1 MFSPADEELE
11 WVRSRVAARFPV
23 YETKVTEQAVQF
35 LVNVDPA
42 SLEAKF
48 DELRLELVPKDY
60 IPVLAKQG
68 GEYAIIVQR
77 RAPQRFVSTQ
87 VNLVLLVVTLATTTL
102 AGALYW
108 SGYDSVDFAS
118 LDAFANGTLFFTLP
132 LLAILGFHEMAHYV
146 VAKRYKVHASLPF
159 FLPAP
164 PIPLGTFGAMIS
176 MRDPMPSRRALID
189 IGVAGPLMGLA
200 IAIPVTLVGLV
211 LMQLDPRPLPPN
223 LGGGFT
229 INLPILYQALAY
241 FVPVPQDA
249 AFHPTAFAGW
259 VGLFVT
265 ALNLLPAGQ
274 LDGGHVA
281 RAILGDNQR
290 FLSYG
295 AILFMLFLA
304 LYFGYEG
311 WFIIAI
317 FILVLGARHPPPLN
331 DLTKLDL
338 RRYVLGAFTASIL
351 VLSFA
356 TVPLASIPPD
366 AHVTFAV
373 PGAPDAP
380 ISELNQ
386 TVTMGTN
393 ATLTFLVIN
402 RGNVL
407 TAVNLT
413 LDLQNFFGEN
423 LTVSF
428 GNVTIGG
435 QLVPVGAGY
444 VVFRFNTSEVATV
457 TLQIDA
463 TAYVLPPRNWT
474 LAVLAAIDGE
484 LVPPE
489 KLELPIMVRVE

>member
-1 MFSPADEELE
+1 
-11 WVRSRVAARFPV
+11 
-23 YETKVTEQAVQF
+23 
-35 LVNVDPA
+35 
-42 SLEAKF
+42 
-48 DELRLELVPKDY
+48 
-60 IPVLAKQG
+60 
-68 GEYAIIVQR
+68 
-77 RAPQRFVSTQ
+77 
-87 VNLVLLVVTLATTTL
+87 
-102 AGALYW
+102 
-108 SGYDSVDFAS
+108 
-118 LDAFANGTLFFTLP
+118 
-132 LLAILGFHEMAHYV
+132 
-146 VAKRYKVHASLPF
+146 
-159 FLPAP
+159 
-164 PIPLGTFGAMIS
+164 
-176 MRDPMPSRRALID
+176 MPSRRALID